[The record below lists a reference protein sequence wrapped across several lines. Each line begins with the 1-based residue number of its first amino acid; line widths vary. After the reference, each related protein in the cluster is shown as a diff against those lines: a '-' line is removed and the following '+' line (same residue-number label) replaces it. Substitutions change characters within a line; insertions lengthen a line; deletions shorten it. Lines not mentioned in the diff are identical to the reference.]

1 MGSFVTA
8 GWVASSHGTEQYL
21 QVDFE
26 AIYDVTALEFTRA
39 TLGYGTRK
47 LRYIN
52 SDTCIA
58 NVHVE
63 SCFVKG
69 TLRSTRTCIRLYSC
83 VL

>member
-1 MGSFVTA
+1 MASFVTA

-47 LRYIN
+47 LRYILH
-52 SDTCIA
+52 
-58 NVHVE
+58 VHVHE
-63 SCFVKG
+63 HQPSK
-69 TLRSTRTCIRLYSC
+69 R
-83 VL
+83 

>member
-1 MGSFVTA
+1 MASFVTA

-47 LRYIN
+47 LRYIC
-52 SDTCIA
+52 TY
-58 NVHVE
+58 
-63 SCFVKG
+63 
-69 TLRSTRTCIRLYSC
+69 LYRQYRFWLVVC
-83 VL
+83 LI

>member
-1 MGSFVTA
+1 MASFVTA

-39 TLGYGTRK
+39 TLSYGTRK

-52 SDTCIA
+52 PDISRVLPMYTCGI
-58 NVHVE
+58 
-63 SCFVKG
+63 
-69 TLRSTRTCIRLYSC
+69 
-83 VL
+83 VLH